1 MREHGDNLETD
12 VFLLA
17 QLEVTEAGDHL
28 GDLLHHGADVL
39 PQLVHRDRSSHHR
52 GEAGLQ
58 GHQVGRHLLM
68 RLRRRPVR
76 VSGAE
81 LLGAVDGLVGGGGED
96 QQLVPLVGEQPGV
109 QLHRDLLVE
118 REPPGP
124 LHQLEHDAVADAA
137 EFVRQ
142 VRRVVV

>member
-1 MREHGDNLETD
+1 
-12 VFLLA
+12 
-17 QLEVTEAGDHL
+17 
-28 GDLLHHGADVL
+28 
-39 PQLVHRDRSSHHR
+39 
-52 GEAGLQ
+52 
-58 GHQVGRHLLM
+58 M

-96 QQLVPLVGEQPGV
+96 EQLVPLVGEQPGV

-142 VRRVVV
+142 VR

>member
-1 MREHGDNLETD
+1 MRLDQIWVSIGEILFVVLHTFLCEHGDNLETD

-68 RLRRRPVR
+68 RLRR
-76 VSGAE
+76 
-81 LLGAVDGLVGGGGED
+81 
-96 QQLVPLVGEQPGV
+96 
-109 QLHRDLLVE
+109 
-118 REPPGP
+118 
-124 LHQLEHDAVADAA
+124 
-137 EFVRQ
+137 
-142 VRRVVV
+142 